1 MSCST
6 ESFQGQGSAPK
17 RRARRGCF
25 PSKPSRHRQ
34 EKQEGRGSR
43 LSTSPSLLAPS
54 CENPRNSPTSSCF
67 WTETLPPASTARMP
81 TPPPALQQGGR
92 KGMASLPCNTDPLYK
107 VPLNLDPQKG
117 PDLGLIYTSRSGGAV
132 LPTAVALLC
141 SQESSTRPTEPSHGR
156 NPSNAGYAV
165 SSSLPPKGQVSI
177 KTRSRDQPGPRH
189 SPFKPQL
196 PGRRGETGLQELPL
210 LVAPSLPAPSPA
222 QAVTGGFQDA
232 LPLGTPPLSGRVL
245 PHFIAGS
252 FFLSFSKQRQS
263 PVSSLG

>member
-6 ESFQGQGSAPK
+6 ESFQGQGSAPR
-17 RRARRGCF
+17 RRARRGCV

-34 EKQEGRGSR
+34 EKQESRGSR
-43 LSTSPSLLAPS
+43 LSASPSLLAPS

-81 TPPPALQQGGR
+81 TPPPALQRGGR

-117 PDLGLIYTSRSGGAV
+117 PDLGLIYTSWSGGAV

-141 SQESSTRPTEPSHGR
+141 SQESSTRPAEPSQGR

-177 KTRSRDQPGPRH
+177 KTRSRDSARPTALALQAPTAGEERGDRAAGAAAARSPVPPHSQPSAG
-189 SPFKPQL
+189 SYGGL
-196 PGRRGETGLQELPL
+196 PGRSPPWDPPNCQAGCFLTSSQHHFFSHLVNRGK
-210 LVAPSLPAPSPA
+210 A
-222 QAVTGGFQDA
+222 Q
-232 LPLGTPPLSGRVL
+232 
-245 PHFIAGS
+245 
-252 FFLSFSKQRQS
+252 
-263 PVSSLG
+263 